1 VLRVCDVDL
10 QTVRSGSLVR
20 RVSAGIANGLRIVNW
35 EHPQK
40 KLGVIRVPTFLTDQ
54 QIEPFGLN
62 DFFLQALQ
70 LELLSTPVTNGN

>member
-1 VLRVCDVDL
+1 LLRVCDVDL

-20 RVSAGIANGLRIVNW
+20 RVSAGITYGLGIVNW